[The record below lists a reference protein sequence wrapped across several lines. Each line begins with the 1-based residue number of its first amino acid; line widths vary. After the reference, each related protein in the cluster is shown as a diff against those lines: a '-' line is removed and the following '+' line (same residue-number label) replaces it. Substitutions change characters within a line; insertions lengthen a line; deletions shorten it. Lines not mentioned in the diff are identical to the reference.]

1 MINSKLYVVSNNRLL
16 LELFYES
23 KTAKTSF
30 YFELRYRLS
39 NEIIIIT
46 GIKPVKNILYYLY
59 DHSGS
64 VKLQQ
69 PMLKEDVKDAI
80 FKQIFEMYLKDDK
93 VLNNYQDPTLNS
105 FVKEYMSGE
114 DDKYDDN
121 KKLLRTYISGQR
133 DNEKQVR

>member
-69 PMLKEDVKDAI
+69 PMLKEDVKEAI

>member
-39 NEIIIIT
+39 KNKIIIT
-46 GIKPVKNILYYLY
+46 GIKPVKNVLFYLY
-59 DHSGS
+59 DHSGN

-69 PMLKEDVKDAI
+69 PMLKDEVKDI
-80 FKQIFEMYLKDDK
+80 ILKQIFEMYFKDDK
-93 VLNNYQDPTLNS
+93 VLNNFKDPDLNALA
-105 FVKEYMSGE
+105 KEYLSGE
-114 DDKYDDN
+114 DNRYDDN
-121 KKLLRTYISGQR
+121 KKLLRTYMNGQKH
-133 DNEKQVR
+133 NEK